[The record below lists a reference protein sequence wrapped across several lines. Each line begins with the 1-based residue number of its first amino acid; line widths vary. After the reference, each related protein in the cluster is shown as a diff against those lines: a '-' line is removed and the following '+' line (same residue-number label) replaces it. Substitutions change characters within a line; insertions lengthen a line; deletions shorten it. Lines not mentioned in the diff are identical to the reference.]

1 MTTPCR
7 SCQTPKALRLYLCP
21 VCWGQLPATARR
33 ALNRRD
39 SKATARLCEL
49 HRQVDAG
56 IPLGEV
62 QVTP

>member
-1 MTTPCR
+1 MMMPCR
-7 SCQTPKALRLYLCP
+7 ACQTPKPLRLYLCP
-21 VCWGQLPATARR
+21 ACWGRLPAAARR

-39 SKATARLCEL
+39 SKATARLREL

-56 IPLGEV
+56 VPLGEV